1 MQKFREK
8 KKTIRASIL
17 TNIIFN
23 FIIIFMYLL
32 YEFISIL
39 NFLFKIVRNL
49 DENVNGN
56 KFFLT

>member
-32 YEFISIL
+32 YKFISIL